1 MNKTIKIALVGQ
13 PNVGKSMLINSIS
26 NSRLK
31 VGNFSGVTVEK
42 KEVIFKYK
50 DYNIKIIDL
59 PGSYSLENYSLEEK
73 VVKNF
78 LNQNEYDII
87 LNVIDSTNLQRN
99 LLLTSELLALNK
111 KMVIA
116 LNMSDEAKKENILIN
131 NEKLSSLL
139 NTPCI
144 KQVLQKKMELQSF

>member
-116 LNMSDEAKKENILIN
+116 LNMSD
-131 NEKLSSLL
+131 
-139 NTPCI
+139 
-144 KQVLQKKMELQSF
+144 

>member
-42 KEVIFKYK
+42 RGNFKYK

-59 PGSYSLENYSLEEK
+59 PGSYSLK
-73 VVKNF
+73 
-78 LNQNEYDII
+78 
-87 LNVIDSTNLQRN
+87 T
-99 LLLTSELLALNK
+99 TH
-111 KMVIA
+111 
-116 LNMSDEAKKENILIN
+116 
-131 NEKLSSLL
+131 
-139 NTPCI
+139 
-144 KQVLQKKMELQSF
+144 